1 MRNMRKHKRFRLNV
15 LDLSSKLSMVGAV
28 DIINISAGGVAIKAD
43 RMLNIGKEC
52 LIALK
57 HRGRDINI
65 RGVVVRS
72 ELSGIAQRAGGEHAT
87 IYTAGI
93 MFKDDSAGSV
103 KRFLDSVEQD
113 EKTQVLEKAGWF
125 YRDIMFCITTPS
137 EHVLSL
143 PAQFTIKE
151 ISQSGVI
158 IRTKHHLKP
167 GNVVLLELAFFSS
180 SPASFMGKVV
190 TSRLSRDALPSDT
203 FDVGVEFSEL
213 TDQNKDLVTRFREC
227 IKGSTTP

>member
-1 MRNMRKHKRFRLNV
+1 MRKHKRFRLNV

-43 RMLNIGKEC
+43 RKLNIGKEC
-52 LIALK
+52 LLALK
-57 HRGRDINI
+57 HRGKNINI
-65 RGVVVRS
+65 QGVVVRS
-72 ELSGIAQRAGGEHAT
+72 ELSGIAERPDGERAT
-87 IYTAGI
+87 IYSAGI
-93 MFKDDSAGSV
+93 VFKDDSTGSV

-113 EKTQVLEKAGWF
+113 EKTQVFEKAGW
-125 YRDIMFCITTPS
+125 YYCDIMFCITTPS

-151 ISQSGVI
+151 ISLSGVI
-158 IRTKHHLKP
+158 IRTQHLLKP
-167 GNVVLLELAFFSS
+167 DSVVLLELAFFSS

-190 TSRLSRDALPSDT
+190 TCRRSRDTLPSDVY
-203 FDVGVEFSEL
+203 DVGVEFSEL
-213 TDQNKDLVTRFREC
+213 TDQNRDLLARFIEC